1 MRLKTYA
8 ICVQIRRIKDS
19 FADVT
24 SDENRENCLAYT
36 EWNDFDKLIE
46 NNRTI
51 TRMAKD
57 FIKKY
62 DKTVLVGKTRE
73 DELKSMNRK
82 YSSHLIDGKRNN

>member
-1 MRLKTYA
+1 
-8 ICVQIRRIKDS
+8 
-19 FADVT
+19 
-24 SDENRENCLAYT
+24 
-36 EWNDFDKLIE
+36 
-46 NNRTI
+46 
-51 TRMAKD
+51 MAKD